1 MKKFFSPVIY
11 GHRTSAAL
19 DALVASVHGDEV
31 YDSQSFEASLLLS
44 CSDVRNSA
52 VHRFFK
58 DFEWRL
64 IEDMG
69 LDVDYVRPFVS
80 NWAHFEAM
88 AKCFEEGNEVKAK
101 DMLRKDMVSILT
113 HSVSDCRDVVKG
125 CVDSPVSAIAFSDTL
140 FGPHIAKVLNAL
152 LLLEI
157 KLSDER
163 LPATYPIDHYRTLIP
178 CRSFCSLGSQQG
190 GTAFAGDLLLLQ
202 YSLSKEIDT
211 MVTHL
216 DQTWTAPVME
226 ALFPEFAED
235 TNENDAQQALDA
247 ARREMDFVVRIVH
260 GQALVVLTAG
270 NRRLGEESPLG
281 MIDAGLLAM
290 VARLVIWG

>member
-1 MKKFFSPVIY
+1 
-11 GHRTSAAL
+11 
-19 DALVASVHGDEV
+19 
-31 YDSQSFEASLLLS
+31 
-44 CSDVRNSA
+44 
-52 VHRFFK
+52 
-58 DFEWRL
+58 
-64 IEDMG
+64 
-69 LDVDYVRPFVS
+69 
-80 NWAHFEAM
+80 M
-88 AKCFEEGNEVKAK
+88 AKCFEERNEVKAK
-101 DMLRKDMVSILT
+101 DMLRKNMVSILA
-113 HSVSDCRDVVKG
+113 HSVSECRDVVKG
-125 CVDSPVSAIAFSDTL
+125 CVDDTSPPVLACITFSDTL
-140 FGPHIAKVLNAL
+140 FGPHIVKVLNAL

-247 ARREMDFVVRIVH
+247 VRREMDFVVRIVH

-270 NRRLGEESPLG
+270 NRRLGGESLLG